1 VVHVKRLIGAVL
13 AVFVLGVTCVLPFVV
28 HDDTYGE
35 VPIPGSGTVHL
46 PQGDVDV
53 TVLYQRPD
61 DDADGIPL
69 PPLSIRIAGPEGTPP
84 PEVVEGWRMKCAT
97 TDCDI
102 QLGIRVVRVAHE
114 GDYRVTIDGEVY
126 GPYQPTLTF
135 GRFVWNDVLLALLA
149 LGSVIRLIVLCVLC
163 VFGFAVVLW
172 VMAAVVS
179 LTVTPTPAVSVP
191 TPAEPRTTRSAEQ
204 LPPAQELVLPYPD
217 PRGRVGKFIFFVLWC
232 LLLVV
237 APIAWTY
244 SWFHLPGGAPV
255 SWIPVVV
262 LTCFWAGFGWLL
274 SRVVVRWA
282 VIRRRRRA
290 RGLGWLRLS
299 ATGFEVHERFG
310 KPHRYEWWE
319 IDWFALVQTSD
330 GEGGFVPQ
338 VGMRFSSERP
348 PTRAAKIWDAIPPK
362 RRRDET
368 SVDRRIDGYWVAPLD
383 EAVDV
388 MNAWLMRYRAEQD
401 RESVNRARKLDT

>member
-13 AVFVLGVTCVLPFVV
+13 AIFVLGVTCVLPFVV

-35 VPIPGSGTVHL
+35 VPIPGSGRVHL

-102 QLGIRVVRVAHE
+102 QLGIWVVRVAHE

-135 GRFVWNDVLLALLA
+135 GRFVWNDVPLALLA
-149 LGSVIRLIVLCVLC
+149 LGSVIRLIVLCV
-163 VFGFAVVLW
+163 FGFAVVLW
-172 VMAAVVS
+172 VMVAIVS
-179 LTVTPTPAVSVP
+179 LTTTPTPDVSVP
-191 TPAEPRTTRSAEQ
+191 AAVEPRNLPGAEQ
-204 LPPAQELVLPYPD
+204 LPLVQELVLPYPE
-217 PRGRVGKFIFFVLWC
+217 PRGRVAKVVFFVVWA
-232 LLLVV
+232 LLLVGT
-237 APIAWTY
+237 PIAWTY

-262 LTCFWAGFGWLL
+262 LAGFIAGFGWLL
-274 SRVVVRWA
+274 SRVVVRWT
-282 VIRRRRRA
+282 VIRRRRA
-290 RGLGWLRLS
+290 RGQGWLRLS
-299 ATGFEVHERFG
+299 ATGFEVHGRSG
-310 KPHRYEWWE
+310 KPHYYEWRE
-319 IDWFALVQTSD
+319 IDGFMLIEIKD
-330 GEGGFVPQ
+330 GEGGAVPG
-338 VGMRFSSERP
+338 VGVRFSSEHP
-348 PTRAAKIWDAIPPK
+348 PTLEDKFWRAVQPK
-362 RRRDET
+362 RCRKET
-368 SVDRRIDGYWVAPLD
+368 PTDRQLDGYWVAPLD
-383 EAVDV
+383 EAVDL